1 MPLQAPRPT
10 HSPSTWDPPQNP
22 SFRDP
27 PPASITLPVA
37 PHVSLSP
44 SPHPGAVRAHPTLL
58 SPQPASH
65 RSLSNRHF
73 LSGTQLPVSEQ
84 PQAHARPLA
93 LGGASGSGRA
103 ASLLVGI
110 PGSPAVIGGR
120 APLWAWPCRRWGYIE
135 VVRRRSA
142 GLAGGCVAV
151 GGFVLL
157 ASAAMRERRPPAAA
171 PARCKLVLVGDV
183 QCGKT
188 AMLQV
193 LAKDCYP
200 EVSRG
205 RYREGVPGA
214 AAADGVGVGAV
225 ADVRTHRVRELH
237 GVSEQ
242 RGAARGA
249 EPMGHLRYRGGFGT
263 GGRGVADPVP
273 GGDGA
278 VVVCGRWILGK
289 AIWGPGSGGAS
300 WRALRYGGCC
310 GVWGAAG
317 GGGRGSPAVGGG
329 GGSIWGGGG

>member
-44 SPHPGAVRAHPTLL
+44 SPHPGAVRAHPTLH

-151 GGFVLL
+151 GGLRCWL
-157 ASAAMRERRPPAAA
+157 PP
-171 PARCKLVLVGDV
+171 RC
-183 QCGKT
+183 
-188 AMLQV
+188 
-193 LAKDCYP
+193 
-200 EVSRG
+200 
-205 RYREGVPGA
+205 
-214 AAADGVGVGAV
+214 
-225 ADVRTHRVRELH
+225 
-237 GVSEQ
+237 
-242 RGAARGA
+242 
-249 EPMGHLRYRGGFGT
+249 
-263 GGRGVADPVP
+263 
-273 GGDGA
+273 
-278 VVVCGRWILGK
+278 
-289 AIWGPGSGGAS
+289 GSGGRRRLHRPGANWCWWGTFS
-300 WRALRYGGCC
+300 AGKRRCCKCWPRTATLR
-310 GVWGAAG
+310 
-317 GGGRGSPAVGGG
+317 
-329 GGSIWGGGG
+329 

>member
-1 MPLQAPRPT
+1 MRGSWGVRPPMPLQAPRPT

-44 SPHPGAVRAHPTLL
+44 SPHPGAVRAHPTLH

-142 GLAGGCVAV
+142 GLAGGCVALGGVCAV
-151 GGFVLL
+151 GF
-157 ASAAMRERRPPAAA
+157 RRDA
-171 PARCKLVLVGDV
+171 
-183 QCGKT
+183 
-188 AMLQV
+188 
-193 LAKDCYP
+193 
-200 EVSRG
+200 
-205 RYREGVPGA
+205 
-214 AAADGVGVGAV
+214 
-225 ADVRTHRVRELH
+225 
-237 GVSEQ
+237 
-242 RGAARGA
+242 GA
-249 EPMGHLRYRGGFGT
+249 E
-263 GGRGVADPVP
+263 
-273 GGDGA
+273 
-278 VVVCGRWILGK
+278 
-289 AIWGPGSGGAS
+289 
-300 WRALRYGGCC
+300 
-310 GVWGAAG
+310 AAG
-317 GGGRGSPAVGGG
+317 GCTGPVQTGAGGGRSVRENGDAASAGQGLLP
-329 GGSIWGGGG
+329 